1 MNQHTY
7 ITTPIYYVNDRPH
20 IGHCYTTTVADAF
33 ARLARLRGTGP
44 VFFLTGTDEHADKVV
59 TNALANKFTPIQWA
73 DKNAEQF
80 KLAFAF
86 MGATNDDFIRTTQER
101 HTSRVRGYIA
111 ALIKSGDIYL
121 GDYSGWYDPSQEE
134 YLTETVAKDA
144 GFVSPVTGQP
154 LIKRTEK
161 NYFFNLAKY
170 EQRLLQ
176 HIEAHKGFIQPES
189 RRNEVLGRLRDGLQP
204 VPVSRAITDDPATQ
218 FGIRIPGDDSH
229 RIYVWID
236 ALFNYLSTIDTDDR
250 RAFWPPVHFLA
261 KDILWFHAVVWPALL
276 MALHDADPKT
286 YSFVKLP
293 RAVYAHS
300 YWVREGRKMSKSLGN
315 FVEIE
320 TLRAYADKYS
330 LDAVRWYLLTQ
341 GPLGSTDADFSHAK
355 FVEIYNANLANGLG
369 NCASRVANMIGK
381 YFAGQVPAPAGPIT
395 NEVESFAAGI
405 AERYLALADE
415 LNLDAALALGT
426 GLISKVD
433 QFINDTQP
441 FKLAKTIEQNPAAR
455 DRLGQ
460 ILYICAEAIR
470 IATVLLSPAIP
481 GKAAHLFKA
490 WGLPALDT
498 SIGAAHAPLTE
509 LARFGG
515 DHALKPGHRLIGDNV
530 KPEPLFLRA
539 DPAEAPPA

>member
-1 MNQHTY
+1 
-7 ITTPIYYVNDRPH
+7 
-20 IGHCYTTTVADAF
+20 
-33 ARLARLRGTGP
+33 
-44 VFFLTGTDEHADKVV
+44 
-59 TNALANKFTPIQWA
+59 
-73 DKNAEQF
+73 
-80 KLAFAF
+80 
-86 MGATNDDFIRTTQER
+86 
-101 HTSRVRGYIA
+101 
-111 ALIKSGDIYL
+111 
-121 GDYSGWYDPSQEE
+121 
-134 YLTETVAKDA
+134 
-144 GFVSPVTGQP
+144 
-154 LIKRTEK
+154 
-161 NYFFNLAKY
+161 
-170 EQRLLQ
+170 
-176 HIEAHKGFIQPES
+176 
-189 RRNEVLGRLRDGLQP
+189 
-204 VPVSRAITDDPATQ
+204 
-218 FGIRIPGDDSH
+218 
-229 RIYVWID
+229 
-236 ALFNYLSTIDTDDR
+236 
-250 RAFWPPVHFLA
+250 
-261 KDILWFHAVVWPALL
+261 

-509 LARFGG
+509 LARFAA
-515 DHALKPGHRLIGDNV
+515 HHR
-530 KPEPLFLRA
+530 RA
-539 DPAEAPPA
+539 DASEPRTPLCVDVCPVDCIHPTKAEADFATADQLYIDPDTCIDCGLCVDECPVKAIFPQEDLAPAEWNKYIQINIDYYKKK